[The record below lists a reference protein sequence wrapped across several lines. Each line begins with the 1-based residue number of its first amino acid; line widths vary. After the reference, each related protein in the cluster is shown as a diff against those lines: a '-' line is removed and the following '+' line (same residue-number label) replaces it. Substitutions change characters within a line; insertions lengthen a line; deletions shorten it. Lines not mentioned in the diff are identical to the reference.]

1 MASQRPPSPDAA
13 LDADHTD
20 ARRPPVGRTLSESFA
35 VIANRK
41 HTLAVRNTDILFEKS
56 PKVGGM

>member
-20 ARRPPVGRTLSESFA
+20 ARRHLRRSSLEGSGQNDVKMHAQAEASI
-35 VIANRK
+35 VQ
-41 HTLAVRNTDILFEKS
+41 
-56 PKVGGM
+56 